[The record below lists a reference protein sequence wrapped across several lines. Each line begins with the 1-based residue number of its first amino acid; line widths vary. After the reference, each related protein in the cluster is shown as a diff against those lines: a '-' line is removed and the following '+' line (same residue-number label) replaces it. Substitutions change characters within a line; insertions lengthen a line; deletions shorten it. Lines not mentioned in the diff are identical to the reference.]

1 MLEMTCTLFCV
12 ILVSVPLAVLKLK
25 TGVSP
30 PPHLDRNKQKQD
42 WSEPEIGLDRVSTC
56 LADRAVVT
64 EFIIT
69 GSTDI
74 IEPRVA
80 KAEGQ

>member
-1 MLEMTCTLFCV
+1 MYI
-12 ILVSVPLAVLKLK
+12 ILCNF
-25 TGVSP
+25 GVRTISGFEVKDRGFP
-30 PPHLDRNKQKQD
+30 TPHLDRNKQKQD

-74 IEPRVA
+74 IEPRLA